1 MRICLSSKPFE
12 ATAFVALLST
22 HGNHMTST
30 TFAQLRRL
38 NRENRIIRFE
48 PRAATRPKAGRVRSS
63 KLTAGSWFSAR
74 DKGQLPHGIRLI
86 SARAEAEAF
95 KLEKRS
101 LEGFCE

>member
-48 PRAATRPKAGRVRSS
+48 PPAGFLRATKDSFR
-63 KLTAGSWFSAR
+63 T
-74 DKGQLPHGIRLI
+74 
-86 SARAEAEAF
+86 
-95 KLEKRS
+95 
-101 LEGFCE
+101 GFG